1 MKVKRNKY
9 STGGWLIGRAIDPSP
24 CSICD
29 FAKGIEVHHING
41 DHDINCDWNLAI
53 VCEYHHMRLHQFS
66 DLPTYEDITWLKYM
80 ADLSQNYFGDKDYEY
95 RRAEEWFQHLP
106 SYRTKRDYSDYL

>member
-1 MKVKRNKY
+1 MGNKY

-24 CSICD
+24 CSICG

-41 DHDINCDWNLAI
+41 DHDFNVYWNLAI
-53 VCEYHHMRLHQFS
+53 VCEYHHMRLH
-66 DLPTYEDITWLKYM
+66 LLYIIPITVGITGLKYM

-95 RRAEEWFQHLP
+95 RRSEEWFQHLP